1 MMRNFTAYQLK
12 WLALITMTIDHFG
25 VLVLYPYTN
34 NTMID
39 TLYIISRLIG
49 RLAFPLFAFMIAEG
63 IYRTKH
69 RYLYFSKLFAMAL
82 LIGLSM
88 FVLEQININ
97 ALAGNI
103 FIDLSMAALAMILLK
118 EKSWLL
124 KPLGLLPI
132 AYVIWTSFNPS
143 VPNFLRADYG
153 FYGLLMML
161 IFFFTYTKV
170 VQEKLTTLLRLNQ
183 SDEHNYVLASVA
195 LLLMHVIWYIIEILV
210 NQGMPSGGLGLLANY
225 LSRFVGA
232 QTYAVVA
239 GYFIYYYRGDKGN
252 APSWFQLFSY
262 AYYPLHFIGLYGIY
276 LLTTWI
282 Q

>member
-1 MMRNFTAYQLK
+1 
-12 WLALITMTIDHFG
+12 
-25 VLVLYPYTN
+25 
-34 NTMID
+34 
-39 TLYIISRLIG
+39 
-49 RLAFPLFAFMIAEG
+49 
-63 IYRTKH
+63 
-69 RYLYFSKLFAMAL
+69 
-82 LIGLSM
+82 
-88 FVLEQININ
+88 
-97 ALAGNI
+97 
-103 FIDLSMAALAMILLK
+103 MAALAMILLK

-195 LLLMHVIWYIIEILV
+195 LLLMHVVWYIIEILV

>member
-103 FIDLSMAALAMILLK
+103 FVDLSMAALAMILLK

-183 SDEHNYVLASVA
+183 NGKHNYVLASVA
-195 LLLMHVIWYIIEILV
+195 LLLMHVVWYIIEILV